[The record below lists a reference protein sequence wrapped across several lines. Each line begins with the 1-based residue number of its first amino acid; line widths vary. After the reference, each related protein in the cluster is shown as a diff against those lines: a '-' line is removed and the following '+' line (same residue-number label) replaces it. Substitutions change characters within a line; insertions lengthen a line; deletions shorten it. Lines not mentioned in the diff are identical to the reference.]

1 MGAIVTGFGFA
12 STAADVAEGAD
23 LGGRRAVVTGGAS
36 PLGTETAREL
46 ARAGAAVT
54 LAVRDLSA
62 GQRAAAGITAATG
75 NPDVTAVRL
84 DLADQGSVAAFAAA
98 WDGPLHLLVN
108 GADLTRPA
116 EQHMARRW
124 ESRFAVNHLGH
135 FALARGLHRALAAAR
150 GARIV
155 AVSSSTHLYSPV
167 VFDDIHFAFRPHD
180 PLLAYAQ
187 SKTANVLFVVGAS
200 IRWADDGITANAAG
214 PGLIDARCTSHGP
227 GGLFVPPGLRKT
239 PQQAAA
245 TAVLLA
251 VSPLLEAVGGATS
264 ATAMKRTQS
273 ASAPSATR
281 RSCGPWPGTRSIP
294 ATPTGSGTRLS
305 ACSADRLTAWRR
317 PVELGPMQQQGNPR
331 RRSTP
336 SASCPTK
343 MITGHSAR

>member
-54 LAVRDLSA
+54 LAVRDLPA

-116 EQHMARRW
+116 EQRMARRW

-135 FALARGLHRALAAAR
+135 FALASGLHRALAAAR

-167 VFDDIHFAFRPHD
+167 VLDDIHFAFRPHD

-187 SKTANVLFVVGAS
+187 SKTANVLFAVGAS
-200 IRWADDGITANAAG
+200 IRWADDGITAN
-214 PGLIDARCTSHGP
+214 
-227 GGLFVPPGLRKT
+227 
-239 PQQAAA
+239 
-245 TAVLLA
+245 
-251 VSPLLEAVGGATS
+251 S
-264 ATAMKRTQS
+264 A
-273 ASAPSATR
+273 ASAVT
-281 RSCGPWPGTRSIP
+281 
-294 ATPTGSGTRLS
+294 
-305 ACSADRLTAWRR
+305 R
-317 PVELGPMQQQGNPR
+317 PVAPVVSLVFSPGPR
-331 RRSTP
+331 DLYRKSLT
-336 SASCPTK
+336 T
-343 MITGHSAR
+343 

>member
-116 EQHMARRW
+116 EQRMARRW

-135 FALARGLHRALAAAR
+135 FALASGLHRALAAAR

-180 PLLAYAQ
+180 PLLAYGQ
-187 SKTANVLFVVGAS
+187 SKTANVLFAVGATA
-200 IRWADDGITANAAG
+200 RWSRDGIYANA
-214 PGLIDARCTSHGP
+214 LMP
-227 GGLFVPPGLRKT
+227 GGIATALQRHQPPEYIEQAKKVMRLKT
-239 PQQAAA
+239 PEQGAA
-245 TAVLLA
+245 TSVLLA
-251 VSPLLEAVGGATS
+251 AHPSLEGIGGRYYEDCAQAPVIEDGLEVPKHGDRPIGRAEDSIDEIRT
-264 ATAMKRTQS
+264 RQTQS
-273 ASAPSATR
+273 RAREGSAAEWPPLRCRSDR
-281 RSCGPWPGTRSIP
+281 RSRCGPP
-294 ATPTGSGTRLS
+294 
-305 ACSADRLTAWRR
+305 
-317 PVELGPMQQQGNPR
+317 
-331 RRSTP
+331 
-336 SASCPTK
+336 
-343 MITGHSAR
+343 

>member
-12 STAADVAEGAD
+12 STAADVAEDAD

-54 LAVRDLSA
+54 LAVRDLPA

-84 DLADQGSVAAFAAA
+84 DLADQGSVAAFTAA

-135 FALARGLHRALAAAR
+135 FALASGLHRALAAAR

-155 AVSSSTHLYSPV
+155 AVSSITHLYSPV

-187 SKTANVLFVVGAS
+187 SMTANVLVAGARS
-200 IRWADDGITANAAG
+200 TLAA
-214 PGLIDARCTSHGP
+214 R
-227 GGLFVPPGLRKT
+227 
-239 PQQAAA
+239 A
-245 TAVLLA
+245 TARA
-251 VSPLLEAVGGATS
+251 GCSSRPGCARPRSRQRPPPCCSRSHRCSKRSAAATS

-305 ACSADRLTAWRR
+305 ACSADRGVQHR
-317 PVELGPMQQQGNPR
+317 PGAGRSRVCADGEPGAIIAPGAGPGPW
-331 RRSTP
+331 
-336 SASCPTK
+336 PTWPP
-343 MITGHSAR
+343 IPGRAC

>member
-54 LAVRDLSA
+54 LAVRDLPA

-108 GADLTRPA
+108 SADLTRPA
-116 EQHMARRW
+116 EQRMARRW

-135 FALARGLHRALAAAR
+135 FALASGLHRALAAAR

-187 SKTANVLFVVGAS
+187 SKTANVLFAVGAS

-214 PGLIDARCTSHGP
+214 PGPIDARCTSHGP

-251 VSPLLEAVGGATS
+251 VSPLLEAVGGRYFSDCNEADPVS
-264 ATAMKRTQS
+264 QRPVGYPQIL
-273 ASAPSATR
+273 
-281 RSCGPWPGTRSIP
+281 RSVARYALDPGN
-294 ATPTGSGTRLS
+294 
-305 ACSADRLTAWRR
+305 ADRLWDTSVR
-317 PVELGPMQQQGNPR
+317 LL
-331 RRSTP
+331 S
-336 SASCPTK
+336 
-343 MITGHSAR
+343 